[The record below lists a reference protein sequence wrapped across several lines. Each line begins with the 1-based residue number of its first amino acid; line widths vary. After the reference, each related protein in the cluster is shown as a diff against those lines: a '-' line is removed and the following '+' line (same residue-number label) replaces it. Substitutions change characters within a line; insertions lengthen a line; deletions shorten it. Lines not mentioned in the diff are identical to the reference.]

1 MEPIVSLLRFQKE
14 WWNDR
19 NLSPLNGSL
28 IHNWFNSISHLH
40 LWLKPIL
47 KCFSQESTAEWREL
61 VCSFSTEVFNSSLLL
76 SQTCKLLCSK
86 RFLET
91 LSLQRAIWIEAAVIY
106 RYVKAQVGVAV
117 TVVAAVDPA
126 DDRRHRRKQ
135 DRLAAG
141 RSDRG
146 PVVVASPEAGAGHDR
161 RAQDQ
166 CVKVESGCLN
176 FSFSFRET
184 YKKWNEPWLRL

>member
-1 MEPIVSLLRFQKE
+1 MYAMVERLH
-14 WWNDR
+14 
-19 NLSPLNGSL
+19 PLTTHQGRL

-47 KCFSQESTAEWREL
+47 KCFLQESTAEWREQ
-61 VCSFSTEVFNSSLLL
+61 VCSFSTEVFNSSLLQV
-76 SQTCKLLCSK
+76 QTSKLLCSK

-91 LSLQRAIWIEAAVIY
+91 IRFLYNVLYLNWSSSNLQIREGP
-106 RYVKAQVGVAV
+106 GVAV

-141 RSDRG
+141 RCHRG

-166 CVKVESGCLN
+166 CVKVESGCLS
-176 FSFSFRET
+176 FTFSFRET
-184 YKKWNEPWLRL
+184 YKKWNEP